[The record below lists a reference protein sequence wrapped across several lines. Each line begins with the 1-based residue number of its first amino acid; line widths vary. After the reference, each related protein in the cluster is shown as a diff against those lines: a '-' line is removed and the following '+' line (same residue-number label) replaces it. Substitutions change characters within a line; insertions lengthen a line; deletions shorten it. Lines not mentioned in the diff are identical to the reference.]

1 MSQKQIVK
9 VLITLVILELLGAGV
24 WYVSASPTPAIAPG
38 LEIVP
43 VKKPKAELSLQS
55 AATAVA
61 QDQEFTADLI
71 LTQEKTR
78 LLGVD
83 AVITYD
89 PEVLTIED
97 VTLEKVF
104 AEGMPAQ
111 IKADEGKVFI
121 TLYNRQGQE
130 IAGEVKLAT
139 LKLRARATGEASLQ
153 FDFTPGAT
161 TDSNVSDFATK
172 EDILDKAEGSIY
184 TVN

>member
-38 LEIVP
+38 LEIIP

-55 AATAVA
+55 AAATVV
-61 QDQEFTADLI
+61 QDQEFTADVI
-71 LTQEKTR
+71 LTQEKAK

-83 AVITYD
+83 AVLTYD
-89 PEVLTIED
+89 PEILTVEE
-97 VTLEKVF
+97 VTLGSAFTESLPV
-104 AEGMPAQ
+104 Q
-111 IKADEGKVFI
+111 IKADEGKVYI

-130 IAGEVKLAT
+130 ITGEVKLAT
-139 LKLRARATGEASLQ
+139 LKLRAKAAGEVALQ

-161 TDSNVSDFATK
+161 TDSNVSDFETK
-172 EDILDKAEGSIY
+172 EDILDKAEGAIY